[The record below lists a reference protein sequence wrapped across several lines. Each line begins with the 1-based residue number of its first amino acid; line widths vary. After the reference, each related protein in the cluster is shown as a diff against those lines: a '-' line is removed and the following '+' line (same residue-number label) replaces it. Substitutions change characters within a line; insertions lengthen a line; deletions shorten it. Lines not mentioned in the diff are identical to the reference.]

1 MTQYP
6 YMSHIEIVKV
16 SCIYSVCVPFHF
28 WSWHN
33 VFITLFTV
41 LLFRCEYYF
50 TWKHRIYLN
59 LTEYSHVTHLSAQ
72 FSKERQQISYICMY
86 FVFVPFHF
94 DPWHNI
100 INTHLTD
107 ECTQMKYFTM
117 ITNKG
122 WNSTKLSHITHWSG
136 YFNHYIYETFF
147 LRHFFHLMFHNNN
160 MNFFFS
166 HISIVVLISGLKK
179 LNI

>member
-1 MTQYP
+1 MQ
-6 YMSHIEIVKV
+6 
-16 SCIYSVCVPFHF
+16 
-28 WSWHN
+28 
-33 VFITLFTV
+33 
-41 LLFRCEYYF
+41 
-50 TWKHRIYLN
+50 KHTIYLK

-94 DPWHNI
+94 DPWHNV

-122 WNSTKLSHITHWSG
+122 WSSTKLSHITHLRLFQPLHLLNFLPQTLLS
-136 YFNHYIYETFF
+136 FNVSSFRNHVFED
-147 LRHFFHLMFHNNN
+147 HLITVMQEFALNKHAL
-160 MNFFFS
+160 
-166 HISIVVLISGLKK
+166 HAKQRLIVVFI
-179 LNI
+179 

>member
-1 MTQYP
+1 
-6 YMSHIEIVKV
+6 
-16 SCIYSVCVPFHF
+16 
-28 WSWHN
+28 
-33 VFITLFTV
+33 
-41 LLFRCEYYF
+41 
-50 TWKHRIYLN
+50 
-59 LTEYSHVTHLSAQ
+59 
-72 FSKERQQISYICMY
+72 
-86 FVFVPFHF
+86 
-94 DPWHNI
+94 
-100 INTHLTD
+100 
-107 ECTQMKYFTM
+107 MKYFTM

-122 WNSTKLSHITHWSG
+122 WNSTKLSHVTHWSG